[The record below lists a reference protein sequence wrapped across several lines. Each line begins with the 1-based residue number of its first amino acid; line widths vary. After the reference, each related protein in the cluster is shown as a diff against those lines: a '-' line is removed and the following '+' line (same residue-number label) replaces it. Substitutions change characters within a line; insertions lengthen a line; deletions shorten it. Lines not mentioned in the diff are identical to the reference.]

1 MKENR
6 KKEKVKENKKYFNL
20 INFFDT
26 FLFFLYYSKIK

>member
-20 INFFDT
+20 IIFFDT
-26 FLFFLYYSKIK
+26 FLFFYIL